1 MIKATFCAVV
11 MMIGAAIGAT
21 APASWGDASR
31 GISASATEQPMTI
44 AMAYRPFQHD

>member
-1 MIKATFCAVV
+1 MIKACFCAIA

-31 GISASATEQPMTI
+31 GLTSSTAGQPMTL
-44 AMAYRPFQHD
+44 AMVYRPFQHD

>member
-1 MIKATFCAVV
+1 MTKAIFCAIA

-21 APASWGDASR
+21 APTSWGDASR
-31 GISASATEQPMTI
+31 GVTAAVAEQPMTI